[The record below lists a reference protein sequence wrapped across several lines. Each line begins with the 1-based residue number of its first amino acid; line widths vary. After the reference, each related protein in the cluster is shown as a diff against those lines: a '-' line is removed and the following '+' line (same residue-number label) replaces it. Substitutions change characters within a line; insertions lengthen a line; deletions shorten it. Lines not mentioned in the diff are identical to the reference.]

1 MDRAIADTC
10 VLIDLQRQNAAA
22 ERLQDRYPDV
32 QLELSFVAAA
42 EFLIGFDALPE
53 QGLRVLAEFNV
64 KPVTS
69 DTLQLYAR
77 IWNRLKRNGN
87 LIGPNDLWIAAT
99 CLEHGLPLLTRNVRE
114 FERVPGLE
122 ILSY

>member
-32 QLELSFVAAA
+32 QLELSFIAAA
-42 EFLIGFDALPE
+42 EFLIGFESSPE
-53 QGLRVLAEFNV
+53 HGMRILAEFNV
-64 KPVTS
+64 KPMTS
-69 DTLQLYAR
+69 DTSQLYAL
-77 IWNRLKRNGN
+77 IWNRLKRDGN
-87 LIGPNDLWIAAT
+87 LIGPNYLWIAAT
-99 CLEHGLPLLTRNVRE
+99 CMEHGLPLLTRNVRE

>member
-22 ERLQDRYPDV
+22 ERLQDRYPNV
-32 QLELSFVAAA
+32 QLELSFIAAA
-42 EFLIGFDALPE
+42 EFLIGFEFSPE
-53 QGLRVLAEFNV
+53 HGMRVLAEFNV
-64 KPVTS
+64 KPMTS
-69 DTLQLYAR
+69 DTCQLYAL
-77 IWNRLKRNGN
+77 IWNRLKRDGN
-87 LIGPNDLWIAAT
+87 LIGLNDIWIAAT

>member
-22 ERLQDRYPDV
+22 ERLQDRYPNV

-42 EFLIGFDALPE
+42 EFLIGFESSPE
-53 QGLRVLAEFNV
+53 HGMRVLAEFNV
-64 KPVTS
+64 KPMTS
-69 DTLQLYAR
+69 DTCQLYAL
-77 IWNRLKRNGN
+77 IWNRLTRDGN

-99 CLEHGLPLLTRNVRE
+99 CMEHGWPLLTRNVRE
-114 FERVPGLE
+114 FVRVPGLE